1 MNIKKRSI
9 SHLKENNMQYQAH
22 FKFAFFHG
30 CMCIKAGLLLIIHA
44 IIPALYPKA
53 GSILVNLLNKSF
65 TDHNDYLKLK
75 KRLDTCEKKHKDG
88 K

>member
-1 MNIKKRSI
+1 MNIKKRSVL
-9 SHLKENNMQYQAH
+9 HLKENSMRYKEH

-30 CMCIKAGLLLIIHA
+30 SMCIKAGLLLIIHA
-44 IIPALYPKA
+44 VIPGLYPRT

-65 TDHNDYLKLK
+65 TDHNDYLNLIK
-75 KRLDTCEKKHKDG
+75 KLDTCERQLDNG